1 MDEDRTDEGAGGAG
15 RPRIVVGVDGSAD
28 GLHAVAWAAR
38 QARES
43 GAVLRLLAAWFPPTP
58 MVPMLVDLRG
68 SYPERAAEHL
78 RLAATT
84 ATRVA
89 PGIELESESVEVPP
103 AQALLAASR
112 TADLLVVGRRGLGGL
127 RGLLLGSV
135 SQQCAEHAECP
146 VVVVPRARD

>member
-1 MDEDRTDEGAGGAG
+1 MDEDRTDEGARGGG

-28 GLHAVAWAAR
+28 GLHAVTWAASH
-38 QARES
+38 ARAS

-78 RLAATT
+78 RQAAAT
-84 ATRVA
+84 ASRVA
-89 PGIELESESVEVPP
+89 PGVEVETESVEVPP

-112 TADLLVVGRRGLGGL
+112 DADLVVVGRRGLGGL

-146 VVVVPRARD
+146 VVIVPPERE